1 MMKDIRFTSD
11 ARKHKIGAAHARFVV
26 ENNVAGRT
34 PGQNEFEN
42 RLFWVGIDDRGL
54 ELEIA
59 GVEFEDEILIIHVM
73 PTNFRRRGRNEQEAK
88 G

>member
-1 MMKDIRFTSD
+1 MKDIRFTSD

-26 ENNVAGRT
+26 ENNVAERT
-34 PGQNEFEN
+34 PGQNEFDH

-59 GVEFEDEILIIHVM
+59 GVEFDDEILIIHVM

>member
-1 MMKDIRFTSD
+1 MKDIRFTSD

-26 ENNVAGRT
+26 ENNVAERT
-34 PGQNEFEN
+34 PGQNEFER

>member
-11 ARKHKIGAAHARFVV
+11 AQKHKIGAAHARFVV
-26 ENNVAGRT
+26 ENNVAERT
-34 PGQNEFEN
+34 PGQNEFDH

-73 PTNFRRRGRNEQEAK
+73 PTNFRRRGHHE
-88 G
+88 